1 MDTSQT
7 LDTLLE
13 DVTDASLS
21 LDEDHSFCLNR
32 KSPPTFGSRKNIQV
46 FADHLSEIQEKC
58 SGVCFS
64 FFSGLVA
71 EYKKM

>member
-13 DVTDASLS
+13 DITDASLS
-21 LDEDHSFCLNR
+21 LDEDRSFGLNR

-46 FADHLSEIQEKC
+46 FSDHLS
-58 SGVCFS
+58 
-64 FFSGLVA
+64 
-71 EYKKM
+71 